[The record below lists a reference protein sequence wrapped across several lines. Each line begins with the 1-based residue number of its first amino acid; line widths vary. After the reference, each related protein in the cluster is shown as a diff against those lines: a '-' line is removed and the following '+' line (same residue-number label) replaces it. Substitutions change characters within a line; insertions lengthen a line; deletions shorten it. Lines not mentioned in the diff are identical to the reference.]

1 VLVLDKVLQ
10 EFLKYCKL
18 KIINEK
24 QIHCRFIKSKALR
37 CRMSCGLKRL
47 IQFTQF
53 LVEKGIDTISV
64 TPSSM
69 LKKLE
74 QFISVKVKK
83 KYYDV
88 N

>member
-1 VLVLDKVLQ
+1 
-10 EFLKYCKL
+10 
-18 KIINEK
+18 
-24 QIHCRFIKSKALR
+24 
-37 CRMSCGLKRL
+37 MSCGLKRL